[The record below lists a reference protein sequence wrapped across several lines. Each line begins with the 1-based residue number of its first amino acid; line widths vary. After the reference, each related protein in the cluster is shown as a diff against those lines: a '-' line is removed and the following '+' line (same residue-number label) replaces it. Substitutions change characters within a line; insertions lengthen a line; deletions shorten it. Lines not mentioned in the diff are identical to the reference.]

1 MRLMRDMVED
11 VWIPTPSSPIVFSRC
26 DICDSPYLAPES
38 EINNPTSAVSE
49 EELEEQVLLILL
61 CDSCREKLEVF
72 PLQKPMS

>member
-1 MRLMRDMVED
+1 MRSMRDMMED
-11 VWIPTPSSPIVFSRC
+11 VWIPTPSSPTVFSRC
-26 DICDSPYLAPES
+26 DICDSPYFALES

-49 EELEEQVLLILL
+49 EELEEQVPLLLL